1 MATVLQLSE
10 ERGAQTENLSCWS
23 QQRGAM
29 VPGDLPKFGW
39 EDLGPG
45 ANFRAPSLVTH
56 AQHVAA
62 CLWGRRVYWT
72 GQLTGKN

>member
-29 VPGDLPKFGW
+29 VPGDLPKFG
-39 EDLGPG
+39 
-45 ANFRAPSLVTH
+45 
-56 AQHVAA
+56 
-62 CLWGRRVYWT
+62 
-72 GQLTGKN
+72 